1 MRTEPAGKYDAVREV
16 RIGTSGWTYPEW
28 RGPIYPKGLVQRRE
42 LGYLAARFNTVEING
57 SFYSLRTPSSYQT
70 WRAQVP
76 SDFVFAVKGGRFLTH
91 TKRLRDIE
99 QPLANF
105 LGSGVLALGEALG
118 PILWQFPATLRF
130 HPDVVAS
137 FFATL
142 PATTGQAAQ
151 LAALA
156 DERLKQAPFTA
167 VEADR
172 PLRYAVEPRHASFDC
187 PEFFDLCRRHRIAV
201 VLSDSPRSWPKI
213 DCRTTDFG
221 YVRLHGGKQ
230 LYASSYTRE
239 DLAGWHRQMAEWR
252 QRGEVDSLYVYF
264 DNTMAGHAF
273 RNARALVKL
282 FESG

>member
-1 MRTEPAGKYDAVREV
+1 MVPDL

-28 RGPIYPKGLVQRRE
+28 RGSIYPQGLGQRRE
-42 LGYLAARFNTVEING
+42 LEYVAQRLNTVEING
-57 SFYSLRTPSSYQT
+57 SFYSLRTPSSYQA

-91 TKRLRDIE
+91 TKRLREVE

-130 HPDVVAS
+130 DPDVVGS

-142 PATTGQAAQ
+142 PATTGKAAE

-167 VEADR
+167 VRLDR

-187 PEFFDLCRRHRIAV
+187 QEFLDLCRHYRIAL
-201 VLSDSPRSWPKI
+201 VLSNSPDSWPEM
-213 DCRTTDFG
+213 DFRTTDFG

-230 LYASSYTRE
+230 LYASNYTRD
-239 DLAGWHRQMAEWR
+239 DLAGWHRRMAGWI

-282 FESG
+282 FESA